1 MSNNTILQEYY
12 VFDVDENNCPD
23 FTYKNILLLNALIKY
38 NSSYSVASDEN
49 NPEHI
54 DSYVGILEKL
64 KMDFFEFQE
73 YDTLKQIIP
82 ENEIDAIKKSD
93 KVDEKGR
100 EKDTLYKVVESIDRI
115 NSTHLVS
122 EGPKHNGIHMGR
134 YKTAQSIREIDNLKG
149 LLLSG
154 DTSVIK
160 KIASAS
166 DSKYNFSFA
175 TKFCAY
181 VSRHALNQD
190 NYCIYDEVV
199 QSILPYFI
207 NKYISDKKLLKKYC
221 KVVNKNNAEKRYITS
236 TVSRLKEREYT
247 NNEFENGYA
256 EYKNI
261 IDEIIKGI
269 KIKHGITVTY
279 EEFDHMLWYY
289 FKGSKVKVQIAMNT
303 LIDNIK

>member
-1 MSNNTILQEYY
+1 MKNENTILKDYY
-12 VFDVDENNCPD
+12 VFDVDKNNCPD

-49 NPEHI
+49 NPEHNN
-54 DSYVGILEKL
+54 SYAGILEEL
-64 KMDFFEFQE
+64 KDKFFEFSD
-73 YDTLKQIIP
+73 YDALKQIIP
-82 ENEIDAIKKSD
+82 EKDTEAIKKSD
-93 KVDEKGR
+93 EVDERGR

-122 EGPKHNGIHMGR
+122 EGPKHQGAHMGR
-134 YKTAQSIREIDNLKG
+134 YKTAKAIRKIDDIKER
-149 LLLSG
+149 LSNG
-154 DTSVIK
+154 DTNIIE

-166 DSKYNFSFA
+166 DGKYNFSFA

-207 NKYISDKKLLKKYC
+207 NKYISDKEMLKKYC
-221 KVVNKNNAEKRYITS
+221 KVVNRNNEEKRYITS
-236 TVSRLKEREYT
+236 TVCNLKEREYT
-247 NNEFENGYA
+247 SNEFENGYA

-269 KIKHGITVTY
+269 EREDGIKVTY
-279 EEFDHMLWYY
+279 EQFDHMLWYY
-289 FKGSKVKVQIAMNT
+289 FKGSKTKVQESLNSIE
-303 LIDNIK
+303 LD